1 MGQKQSLKVIKDS
14 KNYTGMQRLA
24 NHNRGHLYI
33 EVLKVRQIAC
43 LILVNDT
50 EREIERVKCSW
61 NISGIKNEKYYKF
74 TSEKIQNATTVKTLL
89 KVLSLL
95 NFLA

>member
-1 MGQKQSLKVIKDS
+1 MGQKESLKLIKDS

-33 EVLKVRQIAC
+33 EVLKVQQIAC

-50 EREIERVKCSW
+50 ERELERVKCSCK
-61 NISGIKNEKYYKF
+61 IFDIKKLQ
-74 TSEKIQNATTVKTLL
+74 IL
-89 KVLSLL
+89 
-95 NFLA
+95 